1 MRKNSLKTLFLTA
14 TMAVGMTAQ
23 AQTDVTSQYIV
34 NPGFE
39 DCTPS
44 EGNLA
49 TSKDGLGVDY
59 SDSGWTFLYDQQAET
74 WSMSAVFAYGSDGQ
88 INGAPIPAA
97 DNAGNSGNALGIS
110 VGWSHAF
117 YYQSTNPITLPA
129 GHYDLKVYAYN
140 ANNGAQNFKSLLG
153 FVPTEGT
160 AILSKKTSF
169 TSGEWVTDVVSFDIT
184 EPTEGKFQIGGQA
197 ISGGSGANAK
207 IFFDNITLTL
217 TDFLEAAKDALQAE
231 IDKANAMADIYKN
244 ADEDALSQ
252 LNQAISNA
260 SAALNATT
268 VSEIN
273 DATTALQAAEN
284 EFKLSIRV
292 AYDGVAYIID
302 AVSGL
307 YVAAG
312 HDWGTRGIVN
322 ELGLDMIFISNEDKT
337 VTIDTQVFEKEN
349 KHFLGSNLYTDS
361 PAYNWILEYVG
372 FGFFITNGN
381 QYLSIDLNNNLMMS
395 DTPREWIIVTA
406 EGVMEQRLSE
416 MAEATKETPV
426 NATFLLK
433 NPNFNRNDKRS
444 DFWTVSEDCTNNNLS
459 GGNNVNNCA
468 ESFHSI
474 FTISQT
480 VEGAPAGI
488 YEMTAQGF
496 YREDKVDGEITTVDL
511 PVFFANEETAT
522 FPVMGELPDHDG
534 SNGNSMSDAS
544 VEFAEGKYTIEPI
557 QFTVAEDGQMTVGTR
572 LEQSTNLWCIFDNFT
587 LMYFGSGIT
596 DGIETVNKVST
607 KSNAI
612 YNLRGQQ
619 VNNATKGIYIINGK
633 KVVK

>member
-322 ELGLDMIFISNEDKT
+322 ELGLDMIFTSNEDKT

-381 QYLSIDLNNNLMMS
+381 QYLSIDLNNNLVMS

-444 DFWTVSEDCTNNNLS
+444 DFWTVSEDCTNNNLN

>member
-1 MRKNSLKTLFLTA
+1 
-14 TMAVGMTAQ
+14 MAVGMTAQ